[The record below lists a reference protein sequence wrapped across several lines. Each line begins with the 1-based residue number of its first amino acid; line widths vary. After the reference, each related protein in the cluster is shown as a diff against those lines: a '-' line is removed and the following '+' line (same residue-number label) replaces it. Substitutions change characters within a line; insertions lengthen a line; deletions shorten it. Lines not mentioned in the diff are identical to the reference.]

1 MLHIRYV
8 IAHKTLFSPS
18 FRRENTVIGMPHFRG
33 ENSTEFRV
41 WCAMAY
47 QKGFALVFTVHA
59 NVLLLGQSGAP

>member
-1 MLHIRYV
+1 
-8 IAHKTLFSPS
+8 
-18 FRRENTVIGMPHFRG
+18 MPHFRG
-33 ENSTEFRV
+33 ENSTEFCV